1 MYKDMKK
8 KNTKLSIQ
16 ISEEISRDLHKFC
29 KEHGYK
35 LSGFT
40 EIAIRQ
46 AISGSNNNTPTKV

>member
-1 MYKDMKK
+1 MKK
-8 KNTKLSIQ
+8 KVTDKCSIQ
-16 ISEEISRDLHKFC
+16 ISKEVSEALHLFC
-29 KEHGYK
+29 KQKGYK

>member
-1 MYKDMKK
+1 MKK

-16 ISEEISRDLHKFC
+16 ISEEISKDLHKFC

-46 AISGSNNNTPTKV
+46 AISGSSNNTPTKV